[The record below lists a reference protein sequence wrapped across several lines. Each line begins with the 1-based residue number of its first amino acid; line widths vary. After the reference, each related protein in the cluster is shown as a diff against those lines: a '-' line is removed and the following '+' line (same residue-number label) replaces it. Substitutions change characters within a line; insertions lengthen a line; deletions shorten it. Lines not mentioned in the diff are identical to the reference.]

1 MGAVVSAVRQ
11 IEAPAAV
18 RSLSTLARVDYAD
31 TFVVE
36 LDGVAERTAEQWAR
50 AVLEDAPL
58 PVRGRLVSGWTALG
72 LKVGT
77 GRSGVLGWSIRSAT
91 ADAVLLGA
99 DSRNGMPGELL
110 FKREPRRLL
119 FATFVQHGNPVA
131 RALWAGVE
139 RVHVATVRRLLEA
152 LLPD

>member
-1 MGAVVSAVRQ
+1 VGAVVSAVRQ
-11 IEAPAAV
+11 IEAPTAV

-58 PVRGRLVSGWTALG
+58 PVRGQLVSGWTALG

-110 FKREPRRLL
+110 FKREPRGLV

-131 RALWAGVE
+131 RALWARVE